1 MSRQVD
7 IKALVSHI
15 VRGDGSDRCRIC
27 MGDTSEGQVHL
38 EDTVM
43 MDGDKPVTLAEL
55 LEVITGVQV
64 RLDDDLP
71 VGLCSVCSVSALQ
84 AADFRTQCRRSA
96 LQWETTLELLD
107 SIHSQAKAS
116 SDGKIVAIVTENSIA
131 FKDLDRSDPQ
141 EVQVKQKV
149 KSSNM
154 KGLKCQCPCCG
165 KRFLYAQLLHQ
176 HLKESSDNQRA
187 CHICAG
193 IMTREQLLAHYVDV
207 HMIIPYSCKKCP
219 AMFHNVSQYKLH
231 LSQAHAPGA
240 CTCGE
245 CGRSFQSEHAYY
257 AHLTVHAPKTCPGCD
272 ELFRNLK
279 CYHYHVKRCCNL
291 DKTRLDTHK
300 TKNKVTI
307 PVKNKNKNIRVGLRG
322 SADTECICDYCK
334 KKFAGKKFVTAHIQI
349 VHMKTTH
356 RPCVYCG
363 KLLAAAHMST
373 HLKKH
378 ESNESFKCGHCGIV
392 LKTKLGYIQHVRLH
406 TGERPY
412 TCKFCGESFSA
423 SSRRSEHIRKCHR
436 ETEIVLKHACS
447 YCPARFRLPYR
458 LKKHVSSVH
467 GDGKEQVMPF
477 ECSECHEN
485 FSSCRGLLHHSRKHQ
500 EVDTAPRVPRAR
512 VKVD

>member
-1 MSRQVD
+1 M
-7 IKALVSHI
+7 
-15 VRGDGSDRCRIC
+15 
-27 MGDTSEGQVHL
+27 
-38 EDTVM
+38 
-43 MDGDKPVTLAEL
+43 
-55 LEVITGVQV
+55 

-107 SIHSQAKAS
+107 SIHSQANAS

-131 FKDLDRSDPQ
+131 FKDLERSEPH
-141 EVQVKQKV
+141 ETQVKQKV

-458 LKKHVSSVH
+458 LKKHISSVH